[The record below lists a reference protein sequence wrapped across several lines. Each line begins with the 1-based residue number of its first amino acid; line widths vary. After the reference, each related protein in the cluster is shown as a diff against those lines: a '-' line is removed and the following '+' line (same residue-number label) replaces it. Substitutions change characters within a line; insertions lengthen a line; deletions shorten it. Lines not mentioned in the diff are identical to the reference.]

1 MSLIAGRS
9 AGTKWALGAAGVLIL
24 VLAAVWIISARQT
37 TTTSAGLPVPEGAR
51 A

>member
-37 TTTSAGLPVPEGAR
+37 TTTSPCSTR
-51 A
+51 FT